1 MMTVDPPIVQE
12 TSLPFRRR
20 PSAPLLPEDPSEEEL
35 AQYWTLST
43 QDQAVVFQCRDE
55 AQRRR
60 FAVQL
65 CTLRTYGRFLPKAV
79 SAPVAI
85 TTHLARQLDPPGA
98 VW

>member
-1 MMTVDPPIVQE
+1 MVTADPTIFQE
-12 TSLPFRRR
+12 TGLPFRRR
-20 PSAPLLPEDPSEEEL
+20 PSALVLPEDPSEEEL
-35 AQYWTLST
+35 AQDWTLSSR
-43 QDQAVVFQCRDE
+43 DKAEVLQCRGE

-85 TTHLARQLDPPGA
+85 RGFLHNPR
-98 VW
+98 